1 MACTDQW
8 VDVFVTKSAD
18 DPRDRGTA
26 QVKRF
31 NNTTNAYE
39 TVPATGTLGTSYRF
53 DDEFCCSVQSIEFDT
68 EDVGGLNAYV
78 TPHDSEWIL
87 PTWSADNEYGHADAR
102 LSAYSQ
108 IQVGDLIRVGGTSHV
123 GFTDYLTVMEKRE
136 VKYLCNAT
144 NSKVHFQKSASSGVD
159 GTNRLVVPTAT
170 SSTLNVTTSGNHVKV
185 LSTSGIA
192 HIALRVNAAI
202 HCTNLPSTA
211 VRRDQG
217 EATHRQSTGSHFHSD
232 LEHRQH
238 AYEYLSDERLA
249 YPGEDPGF
257 ASEKYYYPLY
267 FAKRWV
273 DNKELVAHLDH
284 GVKQVAAVKLVGY
297 KVANKRQVGVTH
309 AHEMAADD
317 FLILRIKEVDG
328 RVISNNAYANGAF
341 AILRSGD
348 TSHNFVGASE
358 FSVYEP
364 TGIVCVPV
372 RSSNNTMHNLT
383 IEITDRLGNPAHFG
397 RLHLWFKLLVTYG

>member
-136 VKYLCNAT
+136 VKYLC
-144 NSKVHFQKSASSGVD
+144 
-159 GTNRLVVPTAT
+159 
-170 SSTLNVTTSGNHVKV
+170 
-185 LSTSGIA
+185 LSLI
-192 HIALRVNAAI
+192 HI
-202 HCTNLPSTA
+202 
-211 VRRDQG
+211 
-217 EATHRQSTGSHFHSD
+217 
-232 LEHRQH
+232 
-238 AYEYLSDERLA
+238 
-249 YPGEDPGF
+249 
-257 ASEKYYYPLY
+257 
-267 FAKRWV
+267 
-273 DNKELVAHLDH
+273 
-284 GVKQVAAVKLVGY
+284 
-297 KVANKRQVGVTH
+297 
-309 AHEMAADD
+309 
-317 FLILRIKEVDG
+317 
-328 RVISNNAYANGAF
+328 
-341 AILRSGD
+341 
-348 TSHNFVGASE
+348 
-358 FSVYEP
+358 
-364 TGIVCVPV
+364 
-372 RSSNNTMHNLT
+372 
-383 IEITDRLGNPAHFG
+383 
-397 RLHLWFKLLVTYG
+397 